1 VLPAHLLSRKTS
13 IQAEILGILAEEE
26 LYWHKRSNSKWLL
39 QGDNNTNFF
48 HRIANGKRRKNKI
61 LSLINNDVVI
71 EEENLLVEHA
81 TDYY

>member
-1 VLPAHLLSRKTS
+1 
-13 IQAEILGILAEEE
+13 
-26 LYWHKRSNSKWLL
+26 L

-81 TDYY
+81 MDYYKKLFGPPDSPPF